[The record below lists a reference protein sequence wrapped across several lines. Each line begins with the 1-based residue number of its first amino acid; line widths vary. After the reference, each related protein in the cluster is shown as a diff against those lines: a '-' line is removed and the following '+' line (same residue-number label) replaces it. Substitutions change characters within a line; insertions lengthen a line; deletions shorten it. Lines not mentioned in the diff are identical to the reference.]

1 MRRFG
6 ELGIDWLRELQS
18 KFPEIK
24 IVDLKG
30 FVVGEHFL
38 KIWDVYPFQEV
49 IKAFEEAVREGESS
63 ATFTEGERTYLL
75 KLSRVGDFVV
85 VMRKDIT
92 LEVEIEELKR
102 SVVSTLSHEIKTPL
116 TAIKGN
122 AEFLL
127 LYGGCSDSDVV
138 EEIYEK
144 ASRIESI
151 LLGIGNLFST
161 RVSTFEWV
169 NLRPLTEEVLSF
181 FEKRAEEKGVELL
194 SSLEDVSLPAD
205 KVLYQQL
212 LRNLLDNALKFTD
225 SGRVRV
231 ELTPEFLRVSDTGR
245 GIPKDFL
252 PKIFERFVKGEGSSG
267 SGIGLSVVKEIARF
281 HGWQVEAKS
290 EEGKGSVFTVYFQGG
305 SR

>member
-1 MRRFG
+1 MG
-6 ELGIDWLRELQS
+6 TGWLRELQS
-18 KFPEIK
+18 KFPEVSV
-24 IVDLKG
+24 VDLKG
-30 FVVGEHFL
+30 FLVGEGFKKL
-38 KIWDVYPFQEV
+38 WDVYPFQEV
-49 IKAFEEAVREGESS
+49 VKAFEEAVREGESS
-63 ATFTEGERTYLL
+63 ASFTEGERTYLL
-75 KLSRVGDFVV
+75 KLSKVGDFVV
-85 VMRKDIT
+85 VLKRDIT
-92 LEVEIEELKR
+92 LEVELDEIKR

-127 LYGGCSDSDVV
+127 LYGECSDPDAVK
-138 EEIYEK
+138 EIYEK
-144 ASRIESI
+144 AVKIESI
-151 LLGIGNLFST
+151 LSGLGKLFST
-161 RVSTFEWV
+161 KVSSFEWV
-169 NLRPLTEEVLSF
+169 NLRPLTKEVLSSF
-181 FEKRAEEKGVELL
+181 VERAREKGVELL

-225 SGRVRV
+225 SGKVRV

-245 GIPKDFL
+245 GIPEDFL

-281 HGWQVEAKS
+281 HGWQVEAES
-290 EEGKGSVFTVYFQGG
+290 EEGKGSVFTVYFQGD

>member
-1 MRRFG
+1 MG
-6 ELGIDWLRELQS
+6 TGWLRELQS
-18 KFPEIK
+18 KFPEIAV
-24 IVDLKG
+24 VDLKG
-30 FVVGEHFL
+30 FLVGEGFKKL
-38 KIWDVYPFQEV
+38 WDVYPFQEV
-49 IKAFEEAVREGESS
+49 VKAFEEAVREGESS
-63 ATFTEGERTYLL
+63 ASFTEGERTYLL
-75 KLSRVGDFVV
+75 KLSKVGDFVV
-85 VMRKDIT
+85 VLKRDIT
-92 LEVEIEELKR
+92 LEVELDEIKR

-127 LYGGCSDSDVV
+127 LYGECSDPDAVK
-138 EEIYEK
+138 EIYEK
-144 ASRIESI
+144 AVKIESI
-151 LLGIGNLFST
+151 LSGLGKLFST
-161 RVSTFEWV
+161 KISSFEWV
-169 NLRPLTEEVLSF
+169 NLRPLTEEVLSSF
-181 FEKRAEEKGVELL
+181 VERAREKGVELL

-245 GIPKDFL
+245 GIPESFL

-281 HGWQVEAKS
+281 HGWQVEAES
-290 EEGKGSVFTVYFQGG
+290 EEGKGSVFTVYFQGD

>member
-18 KFPEIK
+18 KFPEIAV
-24 IVDLKG
+24 VDLKG
-30 FVVGEHFL
+30 FLVGENFKKL
-38 KIWDVYPFQEV
+38 WDVYPFQEV
-49 IKAFEEAVREGESS
+49 VKAFEEAVREGESS
-63 ATFTEGERTYLL
+63 ASFTEGERTYTL
-75 KLSRVGDFVV
+75 KLSRVGDFIVALK
-85 VMRKDIT
+85 KDIT
-92 LEVEIEELKR
+92 LEVELDEIKK

-127 LYGGCSDSDVV
+127 LYGECSEPEAVR
-138 EEIYEK
+138 EIYEK
-144 ASRIESI
+144 AGKIESI
-151 LLGIGNLFST
+151 LSGIRNLFSH
-161 RVSTFEWV
+161 RVSPFEWV
-169 NLRPLTEEVLSF
+169 NLRPLTEEVLVAF
-181 FEKRAEEKGVELL
+181 KKRAEGKGVELL

-281 HGWQVEAKS
+281 HGWRVEVES

>member
-1 MRRFG
+1 MG
-6 ELGIDWLRELQS
+6 TGWLRELQS
-18 KFPEIK
+18 KFPEIAV
-24 IVDLKG
+24 VDLKG
-30 FVVGEHFL
+30 FLVGEGFKKL
-38 KIWDVYPFQEV
+38 WDVYPFQEV
-49 IKAFEEAVREGESS
+49 VKAFEEAVREGESS
-63 ATFTEGERTYLL
+63 ASFTEGERTYLL
-75 KLSRVGDFVV
+75 KLSKVGDFVV
-85 VMRKDIT
+85 VLKRDIT
-92 LEVEIEELKR
+92 LEVELDEIKR

-127 LYGGCSDSDVV
+127 LYGECSDPDAVK
-138 EEIYEK
+138 EIYEK
-144 ASRIESI
+144 AVKIESI
-151 LLGIGNLFST
+151 LSGLGKLFST
-161 RVSTFEWV
+161 KVSSFEWV
-169 NLRPLTEEVLSF
+169 NLRPLTKEVLSSF
-181 FEKRAEEKGVELL
+181 VERAREKGVELL

-225 SGRVRV
+225 SGKVRV

-245 GIPKDFL
+245 GIPEDFL

-281 HGWQVEAKS
+281 HGWQVEAES
-290 EEGKGSVFTVYFQGG
+290 EEGKGSVFTVYFQGD

>member
-1 MRRFG
+1 MDTG
-6 ELGIDWLRELQS
+6 WLKELQS

-24 IVDLKG
+24 IVDEKG
-30 FVVGEHFL
+30 FVLGEDFKKL
-38 KIWDVYPFQEV
+38 WDVYPFQEV
-49 IKAFEEAVREGESS
+49 VKAFEEAVREGESS

-75 KLSRVGDFVV
+75 KLSKVGGLIVALK
-85 VMRKDIT
+85 KDIT

-127 LYGGCSDSDVV
+127 LYGECSDPDAVR
-138 EEIYEK
+138 EIYEK
-144 ASRIESI
+144 AGKIESI
-151 LLGIGNLFST
+151 LSGIKNLFSY

-169 NLRPLTEEVLSF
+169 NLRPLTEEVLSSF
-181 FEKRAEEKGVELL
+181 KKRAEEKGIELL

-205 KVLYQQL
+205 KVLFQQL
-212 LRNLLDNALKFTD
+212 LRNLIDNALKFTEQ
-225 SGRVRV
+225 GRVEI
-231 ELTPEFLRVSDTGR
+231 ELTSEFLRISDTGR
-245 GIPKDFL
+245 GIPKSFL

-281 HGWQVEAKS
+281 HNWEVKVAS
-290 EEGKGSVFTVYFQGG
+290 EEGKGTVFTVYFQA
-305 SR
+305 RR